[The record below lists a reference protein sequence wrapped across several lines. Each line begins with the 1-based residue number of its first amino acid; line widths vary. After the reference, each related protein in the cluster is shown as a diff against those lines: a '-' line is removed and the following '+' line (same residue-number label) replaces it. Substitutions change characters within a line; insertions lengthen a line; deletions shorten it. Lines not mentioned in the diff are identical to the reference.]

1 MADNI
6 DRTHVYNIMD
16 WLEAE
21 QDEKNGGS
29 KISQLAAEIAVLRRD
44 EVKKH
49 TIALDEMYGAVVRTG
64 FTSAPNYGIRVCYMA
79 KAMVFLCYKLSYIDW
94 KTEQMLLDTLDYRL
108 DKFQKQLKEESEN
121 ES

>member
-21 QDEKNGGS
+21 QDGKNKQS
-29 KISQLAAEIAVLRRD
+29 RVSELAAEIAVLRRD
-44 EVKKH
+44 EVKRH

-64 FTSAPNYGIRVCYMA
+64 HNAGKIKRLISLSPCKKKRVVYTFEF
-79 KAMVFLCYKLSYIDW
+79 V
-94 KTEQMLLDTLDYRL
+94 
-108 DKFQKQLKEESEN
+108 ESEVA
-121 ES
+121 

>member
-1 MADNI
+1 
-6 DRTHVYNIMD
+6 
-16 WLEAE
+16 
-21 QDEKNGGS
+21 
-29 KISQLAAEIAVLRRD
+29 
-44 EVKKH
+44 
-49 TIALDEMYGAVVRTG
+49 
-64 FTSAPNYGIRVCYMA
+64 MA

>member
-21 QDEKNGGS
+21 QDEKNKQS
-29 KISQLAAEIAVLRRD
+29 RVSELAAEIAVLRRD
-44 EVKKH
+44 EVKRH
-49 TIALDEMYGAVVRTG
+49 TIALDEMYGAVVRSG
-64 FTSAPNYGIRVCYMA
+64 HSSAPNYGIRVCYMA

-108 DKFQKQLKEESEN
+108 DKFLKQLKEESEN